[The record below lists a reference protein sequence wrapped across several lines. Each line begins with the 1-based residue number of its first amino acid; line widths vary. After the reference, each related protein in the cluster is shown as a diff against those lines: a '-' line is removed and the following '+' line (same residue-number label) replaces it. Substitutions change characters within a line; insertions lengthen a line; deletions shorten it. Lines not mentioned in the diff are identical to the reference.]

1 MKILYI
7 GDIVAKIGRRA
18 VSQVLPKLIEEK
30 QIDFV
35 IAQAENMST
44 GNGITKKALKEMQ
57 EAGVDFFTGGNHS
70 FKKPEGLELMQDP
83 SNNIIRPANYPDD
96 TPGKGWQVAKTPF
109 GNVLVINVLG
119 QTFNG
124 PELEHPIKVIDEILK
139 YNSDTKLAAT
149 IVDFHGDLTSEKVAI
164 GFYLDGKVSAVV
176 GSHTHVSTADARVL
190 PKGTAHITD
199 VGMTGPIDSV
209 LGVKKEIIID
219 RWLNQ
224 GKSKFEWPKTGTVQF
239 SSVLV
244 DVGTN
249 GLAKNIEQLLI
260 NTEVG

>member
-1 MKILYI
+1 VKILYI

-57 EAGVDFFTGGNHS
+57 DAGVDFFTGGNHS
-70 FKKPEGLELMQDP
+70 FKKPEGLELMEDP
-83 SNNIIRPANYPDD
+83 KNHIIRPANYPED
-96 TPGKGWQVAKTPF
+96 TPGKGWQISQTPF

-124 PELEHPIKVIDEILK
+124 PELEHPIKVVDQILQE
-139 YNSDTKLAAT
+139 NSDTKLAAT

-224 GKSKFEWPKTGTVQF
+224 GKSRFEWPKTGTVQF

-244 DVGTN
+244 DVGAN
-249 GLAKNIEQLLI
+249 GLAKKIEQILI

>member
-18 VSQVLPKLIEEK
+18 VSQVLPKLISEN

-44 GNGITKKALKEMQ
+44 GNGITKKAFKEVRD
-57 EAGVDFFTGGNHS
+57 AGVDFFTGGNHS
-70 FKKPEGLELMQDP
+70 FKKPEGLELMEDP
-83 SNNIIRPANYPDD
+83 KNKIIRPANYPED
-96 TPGKGWQVAKTPF
+96 TPGRGWQIAETPF

-124 PELEHPIKVIDEILK
+124 PDLKHPITTIDEILEE
-139 YNSDTKLAAT
+139 NSAEKLAAT

-209 LGVKKEIIID
+209 LGVKKDIIIN
-219 RWLNQ
+219 RWLKDD
-224 GKSKFEWPKTGTVQF
+224 KSRFEWPKTGTVQF

-244 DVGTN
+244 DVDQS
-249 GLAKNIEQLLI
+249 GLAKSIKQILI